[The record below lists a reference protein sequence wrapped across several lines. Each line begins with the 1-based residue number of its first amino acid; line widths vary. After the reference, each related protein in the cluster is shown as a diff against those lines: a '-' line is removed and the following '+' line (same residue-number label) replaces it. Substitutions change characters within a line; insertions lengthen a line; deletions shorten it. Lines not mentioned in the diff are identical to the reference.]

1 MSCAPRNT
9 HCGWEGCN
17 WHPQQAL
24 WLPEYC
30 CGASFAVDLYYFK
43 AFFFG
48 GGGANEGTG
57 TILKPDES
65 KQQL

>member
-1 MSCAPRNT
+1 MQLFKEYTRQKLVWCAPRNT

-17 WHPQQAL
+17 WQPQAL

-43 AFFFG
+43 AFHVFF
-48 GGGANEGTG
+48 A
-57 TILKPDES
+57 S
-65 KQQL
+65 KEQAPY